1 MRIVC
6 LDLEGVLVPEIWI
19 AFAEKTGVDELT
31 RTTRD
36 EPDYE
41 VLMRYRLEILNKHGF
56 SLSQIQDVIE
66 TLDPLPGALDFL
78 DELRL
83 KYELIILSD
92 TFREFAGPLMKKL
105 NFPTLF
111 CHELKVNN
119 DHIEDIKLRHPD
131 HKRASELVST
141 ACFLSGLT
149 KIDTNQKAWRP
160 NAIYHYIQFQE
171 LKPDFVVDIT
181 DFIEVKKEAV
191 LSYES
196 QFYNPKSKEP
206 ETIIS
211 SKSFLESVI
220 YRAENLGRLSG
231 VKYAE
236 GFTVEKLVAVDSL
249 DDIK

>member
-1 MRIVC
+1 MDKQLDILAFGAHPDDVELGCGGTIAKHIALGKKIGIV
-6 LDLEGVLVPEIWI
+6 DLTQG
-19 AFAEKTGVDELT
+19 ELGT
-31 RTTRD
+31 RGNAKI
-36 EPDYE
+36 
-41 VLMRYRLEILNKHGF
+41 RLEEASKAAKVFGIDIRHNLKFKDGF
-56 SLSQIQDVIE
+56 FQNDQSHQIQIVEI
-66 TLDPLPGALDFL
+66 
-78 DELRL
+78 LR
-83 KYELIILSD
+83 KYRPKIVLTNAIAD
-92 TFREFAGPLMKKL
+92 
-105 NFPTLF
+105 
-111 CHELKVNN
+111 
-119 DHIEDIKLRHPD
+119 RHPD

-149 KIDTNQKAWRP
+149 KIETNQKAWRP

-181 DFIEVKKEAV
+181 DFIDVKKEAV

>member
-1 MRIVC
+1 MDKQLDILAFGAHPDDVELGCGGTIAKHVALGKKVGIV
-6 LDLEGVLVPEIWI
+6 DLTQG
-19 AFAEKTGVDELT
+19 ELGT
-31 RTTRD
+31 RGNAKI
-36 EPDYE
+36 
-41 VLMRYRLEILNKHGF
+41 RLEEASNAAKVFGLDVRHNLKFKDGF
-56 SLSQIQDVIE
+56 FQNDQIHQIQIVEI
-66 TLDPLPGALDFL
+66 
-78 DELRL
+78 LR
-83 KYELIILSD
+83 KYRPKIVLTNAIAD
-92 TFREFAGPLMKKL
+92 
-105 NFPTLF
+105 
-111 CHELKVNN
+111 
-119 DHIEDIKLRHPD
+119 RHPD

-141 ACFLSGLT
+141 SCFLSGLT

-181 DFIEVKKEAV
+181 DYIEVKKEAV
-191 LSYES
+191 LAYES

-211 SKSFLESVI
+211 SKSFLESVV

-236 GFTVEKLVAVDSL
+236 GFTVEKLVAVDSF